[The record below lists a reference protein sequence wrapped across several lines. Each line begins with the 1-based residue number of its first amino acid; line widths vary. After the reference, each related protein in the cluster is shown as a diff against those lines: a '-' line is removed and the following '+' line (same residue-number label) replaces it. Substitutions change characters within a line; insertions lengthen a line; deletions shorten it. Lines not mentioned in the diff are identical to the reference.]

1 MVYLGPS
8 AGVCACS
15 NRTLEEFL
23 QLHAT
28 LKRRHATNFK
38 FKLPKPTW
46 FGNNKPS
53 TIRCAKRLRVAA
65 CAGTVR
71 VIVTMGG
78 RTCHWSRYRA
88 MRLDKFVKHALQI
101 PAVVRHPAFV
111 EFVGLKRAL
120 GVEDS
125 EGSPMLRQRKS
136 SIASAGGP
144 RRKTRAKKAKAT
156 AHRNSK

>member
-53 TIRCAKRLRVAA
+53 TIRCAECLRVAA
-65 CAGTVR
+65 CRYRACDCNHGWAHVSPW
-71 VIVTMGG
+71 
-78 RTCHWSRYRA
+78 CRYRA